1 MRRWRWLL
9 VFVVAALGLIA
20 GLLVYN
26 KQTNDEINSQL
37 WIPKPVTITPALA
50 LLQQYVRI
58 DTSNPPGKELAGA
71 QFLAAIL
78 AKNGI
83 NAEIIESAPGR
94 ANVYARL
101 PGKQHE
107 GGLLLLNHIDVV
119 PADREGWTRPPF
131 AAELR
136 FDQLY
141 GRGTLDMKGI
151 AICELLAFIDL
162 VRAHRTPDRD
172 VVFLATAD
180 EEAGGQM
187 GVAWLL
193 DHRPDVFAGIRYAVN
208 EGGITETTQ
217 EHITYFGIEIGTKM
231 MVKVLLHAPDRQS
244 MQALRIALEP
254 FMTPADPDR
263 VLPEVKEFMH
273 DLAPLRIEQGQ
284 FLDDVNRTIATG
296 KFWLL
301 PSGYRELTQNILY
314 PATIEPSHPSG
325 VSMRVSLYNL
335 PDENPDARIEWL
347 RRFASPYGVT
357 IERVIEKNGPVPLS
371 SRHTPMFAL
380 ISDEARRQYA
390 GTRAGSEVLV
400 VSSNDSRYLR
410 VLGIEA
416 YGLMPFPT
424 DWYQTQGIHSID
436 ERLRAGWFQNGV
448 QLMHNITQRF
458 AFAQTEVGSGSRH
471 NLSD

>member
-9 VFVVAALGLIA
+9 VLVVVALAAITGLI
-20 GLLVYN
+20 VYN
-26 KQTNDEINSQL
+26 KQSDDEINSQL
-37 WIPKPVTITPALA
+37 WIPKQATITPALA

-71 QFLAAIL
+71 RFLAAIL

-83 NAEIIESAPGR
+83 QAEIIESAPGR

-101 PGKQHE
+101 PGKQHG

-119 PADREGWTRPPF
+119 PADRQGWTRPPF

-172 VVFLATAD
+172 IVFLATAD
-180 EEAGGQM
+180 EEAGSQLGM
-187 GVAWLL
+187 VWLL
-193 DHRPDVFAGIRYAVN
+193 EHRPEVFAGIRYAIN
-208 EGGITETTQ
+208 EGGITETVR

-254 FMTPADPDR
+254 FITRPDPDR

-284 FLDDVNRTIATG
+284 FLDDVTRTIADG

-301 PSGYRELTQNILY
+301 PAGYRELTQNILY
-314 PATIEPSHPSG
+314 PATIEPDHPSG
-325 VSMRVSLYNL
+325 VSMRVNLYDL
-335 PDENPDARIEWL
+335 PDENPDVRIEWL
-347 RRFASPYGVT
+347 RRFALPYGAT
-357 IERVIEKNGPVPLS
+357 IERVIEKDGPAPFS
-371 SRHTPMFAL
+371 SRYSPMFAL
-380 ISDEARRQYA
+380 IAGEARRQYA

-400 VSSNDSRYLR
+400 VSFNDSRYLR
-410 VLGIEA
+410 VAGIDA

-436 ERLRAGWFQNGV
+436 ERLSAGWFQNGV
-448 QLMHNITQRF
+448 QLIHNVTWKF
-458 AFAQTEVGSGSRH
+458 AFVETETVSGNRH

>member
-9 VFVVAALGLIA
+9 VFVVVVLALIT

-37 WIPKPVTITPALA
+37 WIPKPVTITPAVA

-71 QFLAAIL
+71 RFLAVIL
-78 AKNGI
+78 GKNGI

-107 GGLLLLNHIDVV
+107 SGLLLLNHIDVV
-119 PADREGWTRPPF
+119 PADKEGWTRPPF
-131 AAELR
+131 GAELR
-136 FDQLY
+136 LNQLY

-151 AICELLAFIDL
+151 AVCELLAFIDL
-162 VRAHRTPDRD
+162 VRSHRTPARD
-172 VVFLATAD
+172 IVFLATAD

-193 DHRPDVFAGIRYAVN
+193 QHRPDIFAGIRYALN

-217 EHITYFGIEIGTKM
+217 ENIRYFGIEIGTKV
-231 MVKVLLHAPDRQS
+231 MVKLLLHAPDRQS

-263 VLPEVKEFMH
+263 VLPEAREFMH
-273 DLAPLRIEQGQ
+273 DLAPLRVEQGQ
-284 FLDDVNRTIATG
+284 YLDDINRTIAAG

-301 PSGYRELTQNILY
+301 PSGYLELTQNVLY
-314 PATIEPSHPSG
+314 PGSIDPDGASG
-325 VSMRVSLYNL
+325 VSMRVNLYDL
-335 PDENPDARIEWL
+335 PDENPNARIEWL
-347 RRFASPYGVT
+347 RAIASRYGVT
-357 IERVIEKNGPVPLS
+357 IAQVIQKSGPAPMS

-380 ISDEARRQYA
+380 IASEALKQYPGA
-390 GTRAGSEVLV
+390 RAGSEILV
-400 VSSNDSRYLR
+400 VSTNDSRYLR
-410 VLGIEA
+410 AKGIDA

-424 DWYQTQGIHSID
+424 DWNQTLGIHSID
-436 ERLRAGWFQNGV
+436 ERLRADWFDHGV
-448 QLMHNITQRF
+448 NLMKNITHRF
-458 AFAQTEVGSGSRH
+458 AFGRPAGVSLRP
-471 NLSD
+471 

>member
-9 VFVVAALGLIA
+9 VFVVAAVALIA
-20 GLLVYN
+20 GLFVYI
-26 KQTNDEINSQL
+26 KRSNDEITSQL
-37 WIPKPVTITPALA
+37 WIPKPVTITPAVA

-71 QFLAAIL
+71 RFLAAIL

-83 NAEIIESAPGR
+83 HAEIIESAPGR

-119 PADREGWTRPPF
+119 PADREGWNLPPF

-136 FDQLY
+136 LNQLY

-162 VRAHRTPDRD
+162 AHAGRTPERD
-172 VVFLATAD
+172 IVFLATAD

-193 DHRPDVFAGIRYAVN
+193 EHRPDVFAGIRYALN

-217 EHITYFGIEIGTKM
+217 EHISYFGIETGTKM

-263 VLPEVKEFMH
+263 LLPEAKEFMH

-284 FLDDVNRTIATG
+284 FLDDVSRTIASG

-301 PSGYRELTQNILY
+301 PSGYRELTQNVLY
-314 PATIEPSHPSG
+314 PATIEPDHPSG
-325 VSMRVSLYNL
+325 VSMRVNLYNL
-335 PDENPDARIEWL
+335 PDENPDMRIEWL
-347 RRFASPYGVT
+347 RGFASRYGVT
-357 IERVIEKNGPVPLS
+357 IAQVIQKSGPTPIS
-371 SRHTPMFAL
+371 SRRTPMFAL
-380 ISDEARRQYA
+380 IAAEALKQYPGA
-390 GTRAGSEVLV
+390 RAGSEILV
-400 VSSNDSRYLR
+400 TSTNDSRYLR
-410 VLGIEA
+410 AKGIDA

-424 DWYQTQGIHSID
+424 DWYQTLGIHSIN
-436 ERLRAGWFQNGV
+436 EWLRADWFDLGV
-448 QLMHNITQRF
+448 NLMKNITQRF
-458 AFAQTEVGSGSRH
+458 AFGPVTGASPRP
-471 NLSD
+471 

>member
-9 VFVVAALGLIA
+9 VFIAVSLAVIAALV
-20 GLLVYN
+20 VYN

-37 WIPKPVTITPALA
+37 WIPKQATITPALA

-71 QFLAAIL
+71 RFLAAIL

-83 NAEIIESAPGR
+83 QAEIIESAPGR

-119 PADREGWTRPPF
+119 PAYRQGWTRAPF

-151 AICELLAFIDL
+151 AICELLAFIDV

-172 VVFLATAD
+172 IVFLATAD
-180 EEAGGQM
+180 EETGGQLGM
-187 GVAWLL
+187 VWLL
-193 DHRPDVFAGIRYAVN
+193 EHRPDVFAGIRYAVN

-217 EHITYFGIEIGTKM
+217 EHITYFGIETGTKM
-231 MVKVLLHAPDRQS
+231 MVRLLLHAPDRQS

-254 FMTPADPDR
+254 FMTSADPDR

-284 FLDDVNRTIATG
+284 FLDDVNRTIAAG

-301 PSGYRELTQNILY
+301 PGGYRELTQNALY
-314 PATIEPSHPSG
+314 PSTIESNRPSG
-325 VSMRVSLYNL
+325 VSMRVNLYNL
-335 PDENPDARIEWL
+335 PDENPDTRIEWL
-347 RRFASPYGVT
+347 RGIASRYGVT
-357 IERVIEKNGPVPLS
+357 IAQVFEKIGPTPIS
-371 SRHTPMFAL
+371 SRHTPMFDLIAAEAL
-380 ISDEARRQYA
+380 KQYPGARA
-390 GTRAGSEVLV
+390 GTEILV
-400 VSSNDSRYLR
+400 TSTNDSRYLR
-410 VLGIEA
+410 AKGIDA
-416 YGLMPFPT
+416 YGLMPLPT

-436 ERLRAGWFQNGV
+436 ERLRTDWFQNGV

-458 AFAQTEVGSGSRH
+458 AFA
-471 NLSD
+471 N